1 MSFTF
6 DINKDPH
13 FQMAKEAGIKE
24 GIEIG
29 MQKGIQKG
37 HNSGLHEGIEK
48 GIQKGIQKGRTEG
61 LYEGISKGKSE
72 TAMRMLGE
80 GFEMPV
86 ISRIT
91 GLSMDEI
98 EALKHSMH

>member
-24 GIEIG
+24 GIER
-29 MQKGIQKG
+29 
-37 HNSGLHEGIEK
+37 GIEK
-48 GIQKGIQKGRTEG
+48 GIERGITKGIT
-61 LYEGISKGKSE
+61 KGKSE
-72 TAMRMLGE
+72 TAMRMLSE

-86 ISRIT
+86 ISRIS
-91 GLSMDEI
+91 GLSLDEI
-98 EALKHSMH
+98 EALKRNMH